1 MLGVTIACL
10 VKELSIVSVNLFTN
24 NSVGVA
30 ENLQLF
36 WGNVAN
42 DADSK
47 AGTWEWLPVDKVL
60 WQTKRDAQCTN
71 LILEEVVQR
80 LNQVKM
86 NALWEWNQ
94 VVVALDGCSL
104 AAGLAS
110 TRLNNVRVDGALCQ
124 ELNAVQLLGL
134 VKEDLPELGANQT
147 TLHLWLGNASQ

>member
-10 VKELSIVSVNLFTN
+10 VKELSIVGINLFTD

-47 AGTWEWLPVDKVL
+47 ARTWEWLPVDKVL
-60 WQTKRDAQCTN
+60 WQTKRNAQRTD
-71 LILEEVVQR
+71 LVLEEVVQR
-80 LNQVKM
+80 LNQVKV

-94 VVVALDGCSL
+94 VVVALEL
-104 AAGLAS
+104 Q
-110 TRLNNVRVDGALCQ
+110 LCRRSYERPTQ
-124 ELNAVQLLGL
+124 
-134 VKEDLPELGANQT
+134 
-147 TLHLWLGNASQ
+147 